1 MIVRKIWGREPT
13 VWLALVAA
21 LVQAVSGFF
30 FHLTDEQQ
38 GVLNAVAAAGLGLVV
53 AAAVKGDYVLPA
65 VLGMVKALFALG
77 LAFGAHWAPD
87 KQSLIMVLITAV
99 FAAFVRQQVVAP
111 VDGEGQRV
119 TQAQAELLTKAPA
132 VSPGGPVVVP

>member
-38 GVLNAVAAAGLGLVV
+38 GVLNAVAAAVLGLVV
-53 AAAVKGDYVLPA
+53 AFAVKGDYMLPA
-65 VLGMVKALFALG
+65 LLGMVKALFALG

-87 KQSLIMVLITAV
+87 KQSLIMVLITAA

-111 VDGEGQRV
+111 VDSSGAPV
-119 TQAQAELLTKAPA
+119 TQGQAQLLTKAPA
-132 VSPGGPVVVP
+132 VSPTGPVVAP

>member
-13 VWLALVAA
+13 VWLALIAA
-21 LVQAVSGFF
+21 LVQAISGFF

-38 GVLNAVAAAGLGLVV
+38 GVLNAVAAA
-53 AAAVKGDYVLPA
+53 
-65 VLGMVKALFALG
+65 VLGFVKALFALG

-87 KQSLIMVLITAV
+87 KQSLVMVLITAV

-111 VDGEGQRV
+111 VDSEGNHV
-119 TQAQAELLTKAPA
+119 TQAQAALLTKAPA